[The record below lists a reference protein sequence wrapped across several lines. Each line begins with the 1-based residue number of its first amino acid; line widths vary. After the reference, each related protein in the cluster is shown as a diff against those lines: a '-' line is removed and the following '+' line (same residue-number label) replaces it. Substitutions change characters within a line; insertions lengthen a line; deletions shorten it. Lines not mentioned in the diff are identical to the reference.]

1 MRDEWY
7 SDKRDLVKWAVLMQ
21 LAQMYEA
28 TSILQ
33 VAYYRPTAWKDKPI
47 EIDGRAYPVPPEV
60 LGHFR
65 NINNI
70 GAIRPP
76 PQLKVLDALF
86 SDRDAY
92 PECVLTA
99 IRTLPERA
107 IIFLDP
113 DTGLEPPKSR
123 ADLKHVL
130 ETELCEIWHALRRGD
145 LLVLYQHQ
153 TNMAGRPWVEEK
165 QTQFETAIGL
175 EPGGSKLAQGREI
188 ARDVAFFFS
197 QRLDSSKTAQAAE

>member
-92 PECVLTA
+92 LECVLTA

-123 ADLKHVL
+123 ADLKHVRKR
-130 ETELCEIWHALRRGD
+130 ELREIWDELRQGD
-145 LLVLYQHQ
+145 MLVFYQHG
-153 TNMAGRPWVEEK
+153 NRSRSWIEDK
-165 QTQFETAIGL
+165 RKQFESAI
-175 EPGGSKLAQGREI
+175 EPAPAKLAHGQAI

-197 QRLDSSKTAQAAE
+197 QRLGSTRAAT